1 MTRYLLPLGF
11 LAIVVVLGIGLGLN
25 PREVP
30 SPLVGKAL
38 PPFDLPRL
46 SDPQRTL
53 SSEELKGQVS
63 LVNFWAT
70 WCEGC
75 RVEHPLLVQLA
86 NDTGIPIYGVNY
98 KDERGPAMQWL
109 SRLGDPYVASG
120 FDKDGAVGLD
130 LGVYGLPETFI
141 VGPDGTIAYKHIGP
155 VTPDDWQNRMLP
167 VIRSLSGG

>member
-30 SPLVGKAL
+30 SPLVGKAV

-53 SSEELKGQVS
+53 SSEDLKGQVS

-75 RVEHPLLVQLA
+75 RIEHPLLVRVA
-86 NDTGIPIYGVNY
+86 NETGIPIYGVNY
-98 KDERGPAMQWL
+98 KDQRAPAMQWL
-109 SRLGDPYVASG
+109 ARLGDPYVASG
-120 FDKDGAVGLD
+120 FDQQGEVGLD

-155 VTPDDWQNRMLP
+155 VTQDDWERKLLP
-167 VIRSLSGG
+167 EIRKLTGG